1 MAPAATAARPPPVPR
16 LGSTFTVVWGCAAVN
31 ASPICRMAA
40 SAIPVPPMRNGTG
53 STAATRRGD
62 AIAIETAK
70 AATPA
75 KASRRGT
82 DPRRDHLERIVGGIK
97 HADCSRRRS
106 DQF

>member
-1 MAPAATAARPPPVPR
+1 M
-16 LGSTFTVVWGCAAVN
+16 N

-53 STAATRRGD
+53 SSAVTWRGD

-75 KASRRGT
+75 KVSRRDT
-82 DPRRDHLERIVGGIK
+82 DPAGIT
-97 HADCSRRRS
+97 RS
-106 DQF
+106 ALWAISIMRTLQAKIE

>member
-16 LGSTFTVVWGCAAVN
+16 LGSIFTVVWGCVAVN

-40 SAIPVPPMRNGTG
+40 SAIPVPPMRNATG
-53 STAATRRGD
+53 SSAATWRGD

-75 KASRRGT
+75 KASRRDT
-82 DPRRDHLERIVGGIK
+82 DPAVIIWRCIVRRHQT
-97 HADCSRRRS
+97 C
-106 DQF
+106 